1 MEREFV
7 KLFLVP
13 NEFCNEFLNE
23 TSSKE
28 IYIYIFIEISNGILS
43 FKSETEKIH
52 YSFTIRG
59 TRGKFRNKTRRF
71 FEMRGKKKR
80 KGKKKGKR
88 SQVKQRKKKGEEE
101 RMESVLR
108 IPGACLSKLKGGKHA
123 LLCLVEQKQHSTV
136 RV

>member
-7 KLFLVP
+7 KLFLTP

-28 IYIYIFIEISNGILS
+28 IYIYIYIEISDGILS

-52 YSFTIRG
+52 YSFTIRS

-80 KGKKKGKR
+80 KGKEKKRERGARLNSGRKRERKKGWK
-88 SQVKQRKKKGEEE
+88 VYFAFPE
-101 RMESVLR
+101 RASLN
-108 IPGACLSKLKGGKHA
+108 
-123 LLCLVEQKQHSTV
+123 
-136 RV
+136 

>member
-1 MEREFV
+1 MEFYRSKVKQRRFIIHLRSEARE
-7 KLFLVP
+7 
-13 NEFCNEFLNE
+13 E
-23 TSSKE
+23 
-28 IYIYIFIEISNGILS
+28 S
-43 FKSETEKIH
+43 FGTE
-52 YSFTIRG
+52 
-59 TRGKFRNKTRRF
+59 TRRF
-71 FEMRGKKKR
+71 FEMRGKKK
-80 KGKKKGKR
+80 KEKEEKKEGKR